1 MKKTNR
7 VDQIARDY
15 CMDYIA
21 GMSLAL
27 AEEKPDEFDLFHSL
41 YSSAVERVKDRNPHV
56 AHQMGKLVVKLYE
69 RRQEI
74 A

>member
-1 MKKTNR
+1 MKERNS
-7 VDQIARDY
+7 VDEIARNY
-15 CMDYIA
+15 CMDYIS

-27 AEEKPDEFDLFHSL
+27 AEEKPDKFDLFYDF
-41 YSSAVERVKDRNPHV
+41 YSSAVERVKERNPRV
-56 AHQMGKLVVKLYE
+56 AHQMGKLVAKLYE